1 MACDEMKEVRAMR
14 QILATGLVAF
24 ATACSNGGD
33 DSCVVDTTYAPTI
46 NPANFVATV
55 DSPLYPLVPGT
66 LTTFEGGGETI
77 EVRVTSNTKVILGV
91 TCVEVRD
98 TVTVG
103 GEVTED
109 TLDWY
114 AQDRDG
120 NVWYFG
126 EDTKEY
132 EGGVVVSTEGSWE
145 AGVDGAKPGYVMKAA
160 PAVGDTYRQ
169 EYLACEA
176 EDQADVL
183 ATDESVTVPAG
194 TYDHCLKTHDYTPLE
209 PALNEEK
216 YYCPGVGVALEVNV
230 PTAGRTELMSVTT
243 F

>member
-1 MACDEMKEVRAMR
+1 MR
-14 QILATGLVAF
+14 KILATGLVAV
-24 ATACSNGGD
+24 AIACSNGGD
-33 DSCVVDTTYAPTI
+33 DSCVVDTTYNPTI
-46 NPANFVATV
+46 NSANFVAAV
-55 DSPLYPLVPGT
+55 DNPLYPLVPGT
-66 LTTFEGGGETI
+66 VTTFEGGGESI
-77 EVRVTSNTKVILGV
+77 EIRVTANTKVILGV

-132 EGGVVVSTEGSWE
+132 EGGVVTSTAGSWE
-145 AGVDGAKPGYVMKAA
+145 AGVNGAKPGYIMKAA
-160 PAVGDTYRQ
+160 PTVGDTYRQ

-176 EDQADVL
+176 EDHADIL
-183 ATDESVTVPAG
+183 ATNESVTVATG
-194 TYDHCLKTHDYTPLE
+194 TYTNCVKTHDYTPLE
-209 PALNEEK
+209 PALNEQK

-230 PTAGRTELMSVTT
+230 NTGGRLELMSITPP
-243 F
+243 

>member
-1 MACDEMKEVRAMR
+1 MR
-14 QILATGLVAF
+14 RIMTAGLVAL
-24 ATACSNGGD
+24 ATACSSGGD

-46 NPANFVATV
+46 NPADFVATV
-55 DSPLYPLVPGT
+55 DNPLYPLVPGT
-66 LTTFEGGGETI
+66 VHTFEGGGEVI
-77 EVRVTSNTKVILGV
+77 NVTVTANTKVILGV

-103 GEVTED
+103 GVVTED
-109 TLDWY
+109 TLDWF
-114 AQDRDG
+114 AQDVDG

-132 EGGVVVSTEGSWE
+132 EGGVVVSTTGSWE
-145 AGVDGAKPGYVMKAA
+145 AGVNGAKPGYAMKAA
-160 PAVGDTYRQ
+160 PAVGDAYRQ

-176 EDQADVL
+176 EDHGEVL

-194 TYDHCLKTHDYTPLE
+194 TYDHCVKTHDFTPLE
-209 PALNEEK
+209 PALNEQK

-230 PTAGRTELMSVTT
+230 NTGVRTELTSVTT
-243 F
+243 S